1 MGNPRDMNEP
11 NVPPNSRAL
20 DVHLDLLRV
29 SMTPDEYELL
39 LGLVAPVLRAI
50 EEEDPAPVGF
60 GLDDEEAE
68 GVPDNIRDEAALV
81 VATAVTGR
89 LDNELIQIDVE
100 GCGQVRI
107 VTDAATASDP
117 ERCRDIAD
125 CIRDRYK
132 QDEELRGIAEA
143 SGLPTDL

>member
-1 MGNPRDMNEP
+1 MNEP

-29 SMTPDEYELL
+29 SMTPEEYELL

-50 EEEDPAPVGF
+50 EEEDPAPAGF
-60 GLDDEEAE
+60 GLDDEQAEA
-68 GVPDNIRDEAALV
+68 VPDEIRDEAALV

-89 LDNELIQIDVE
+89 LDNELIQLDVE

-117 ERCRDIAD
+117 ERRADIAD
-125 CIRDRYK
+125 CIRERYQ
-132 QDEELRGIAEA
+132 QDEELRGIAKA
-143 SGLPTDL
+143 SGIPTDL

>member
-1 MGNPRDMNEP
+1 MNEP

-60 GLDDEEAE
+60 GLDDEEAAS
-68 GVPDNIRDEAALV
+68 VPDNIRDEAALV

-100 GCGQVRI
+100 GCGPVRI
-107 VTDAATASDP
+107 VTDAVTASDP

-125 CIRDRYK
+125 CIRDRHK

-143 SGLPTDL
+143 SGLPTEL

>member
-1 MGNPRDMNEP
+1 MNEP
-11 NVPPNSRAL
+11 NLPPNSRAL

-29 SMTPDEYELL
+29 SMTPEEYELL

-60 GLDDEEAE
+60 GLNDDEAE
-68 GVPDNIRDEAALV
+68 SVPDEIRDEAALV

-89 LDNELIQIDVE
+89 LDNQLIQIDVE
-100 GCGQVRI
+100 DCGPVRI
-107 VTDAATASDP
+107 VTDAATAADP
-117 ERCRDIAD
+117 ERCQDIAD
-125 CIRDRYK
+125 CIRERYR

>member
-1 MGNPRDMNEP
+1 MNEP
-11 NVPPNSRAL
+11 NLPPNSRAL

-29 SMTPDEYELL
+29 SMTPEEYEIL

-60 GLDDEEAE
+60 GLDDDEVT

-100 GCGQVRI
+100 GCGEVRI

-117 ERCRDIAD
+117 ERRADIAD
-125 CIRDRYK
+125 CIRERYR
-132 QDEELRGIAEA
+132 QDQELRGIAEA
-143 SGLPTDL
+143 SGIPTDL